1 MSGSVLLDTNIVI
14 GLFAKDQA
22 VLARLSESARVFIP
36 SIVVGELYFGA
47 YKSTQPKGNVH
58 RIEELVAASAVL
70 VCDATTAEYYGRIK
84 KALRDKGRPLPEQI
98 DRLGTVAACVM
109 KAKVPQLLAQP
120 TGGFIVHREF
130 DEFDAVEH
138 GGWRKLR
145 DAGFRF
151 HQ

>member
-1 MSGSVLLDTNIVI
+1 VSGSVLLDTNIVI

-84 KALRDKGRPLPEQI
+84 KALRDKGRPLPENDI
-98 DRLGTVAACVM
+98 WIAA
-109 KAKVPQLLAQP
+109 LAQQH
-120 TGGFIVHREF
+120 GLIVVSRDQHFKEI
-130 DEFDAVEH
+130 EGLPVEA
-138 GGWRKLR
+138 W
-145 DAGFRF
+145 
-151 HQ
+151 